1 MSDESPVPQ
10 LGHNQEDEFTL
21 TTERETKEDFILAF
35 KKPLP
40 APIILSPPRL
50 RVTRAASAWT
60 RELEDSELVPKRS
73 ARLAAKSK
81 HRELKPGR

>member
-21 TTERETKEDFILAF
+21 TTEREDFMLAF

-50 RVTRAASAWT
+50 RGTRAASAWT